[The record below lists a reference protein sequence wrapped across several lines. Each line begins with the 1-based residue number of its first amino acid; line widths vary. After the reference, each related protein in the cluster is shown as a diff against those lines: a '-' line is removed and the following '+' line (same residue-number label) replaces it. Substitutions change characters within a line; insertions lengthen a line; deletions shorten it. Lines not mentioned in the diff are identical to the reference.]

1 MATTRRIADATREIA
16 EGIAEIDGIE
26 LVGRADV
33 CVVAFGPSAAPAGS
47 GEKPINVYAIADCMK
62 ATRDWDLATLQNPPA
77 VHLALTLATARNA
90 RLFVQ
95 DLRAAVA
102 AVRDDAG
109 GKYKSTAGIYGMA
122 ASLPT
127 EFIEDTVKIYLD
139 TMTMCPGEHT
149 GRDEE
154 PAASA

>member
-16 EGIAEIDGIE
+16 DGIAEIDGIE

-33 CVVAFGPSAAPAGS
+33 CVVAFGPSAAEG
-47 GEKPINVYAIADCMK
+47 GDKPINVYAIADCMK

-139 TMTMCPGEHT
+139 TMAMCPGEQT